1 MTTWQKIPLGVL
13 CLGSGGALTVWSAAA
28 ILLAVTQTRQG
39 LQMPQFLALVVGLF
53 VLGASVDLLRRRP
66 APDAKQG
73 IIAKSIWAT
82 RRHIDA
88 CGIGENQEKPEASE
102 GIYLG
107 NFAGKSAPVRLRY
120 KGPKHVLCLGTP
132 GTNKSMGLVV
142 PNLAHLRRSII
153 VIDPKLQIAAIT
165 ARKRVQLGKTIILN
179 PFGLLADDE
188 HLQSDG
194 WNPLLQLDPESFD
207 FEADAMCIADALI
220 EKSNDGGNS
229 RFFDNSAENLV
240 AALVMWERYTKGEK
254 ASLANIRAELSQRTI
269 YAKKSK
275 RPVGGLLYTLK
286 RMAECTEHN
295 TISDAGGRLYYRL
308 TDPNS
313 HATSAQ
319 DVIDTVLASTKFL
332 NNPHI
337 RADMAHGGRIDF
349 GVLHREITTIFVG
362 LPPHQLTHQAKW
374 LRLFVNLALADL
386 FKNPPISGATLP
398 PVLFMLDEFGNLG
411 RLSQILSA
419 LNMSR
424 DYSIQL
430 FLFLQNLA
438 QLKASYP
445 KDWTSFFSGAGA
457 VTTFQTG
464 DTETQEEL
472 SKLYGN
478 REEYI
483 QTETNNGISN
493 TPHAIPLIRPEDIS
507 RLGRGETIN
516 LIDPCKMPVQGHAP
530 VYPETPWTDGL
541 DPNPYYRG

>member
-13 CLGSGGALTVWSAAA
+13 CLGSGGALTIWSVAA
-28 ILLAVTQTRQG
+28 IVFAMTQTRQG
-39 LQMPQFLALVVGLF
+39 LQMPQLLALVVGLF
-53 VLGASVDLLRRRP
+53 VLGYSADLLWRRP
-66 APDAKQG
+66 APHTKPG

-88 CGIGENQEKPEASE
+88 CGIAENEQAPEGSK

-107 NFAGKSAPVRLRY
+107 NFVGKGGPIIMRY
-120 KGPKHVLCLGTP
+120 KGPKHMLCFGTP
-132 GTNKSMGLVV
+132 GTNKSMGFVV

-165 ARKRVQLGKTIILN
+165 AKKRAQLGKVIVLN
-179 PFGLLADDE
+179 PFCLLAEDD
-188 HLQSDG
+188 HLLSDG
-194 WNPLLQLDPESFD
+194 WNPLLQLDPESSD

-220 EKSNDGGNS
+220 EKSSEGGNS

-240 AALVMWERYTKGEK
+240 AALIMWERYTKGEE
-254 ASLANIRAELSQRTI
+254 ANLANIRAELSERTI
-269 YAKKSK
+269 YKGK
-275 RPVGGLLYTLK
+275 RPIGGLLYTLK
-286 RMAECTEHN
+286 QMAECREHRS
-295 TISDAGGRLYYRL
+295 ISDAGGRLYYRL

-319 DVIDTVLASTKFL
+319 DVIDTVLANTKFL
-332 NNPHI
+332 NNRNI
-337 RADMAHGGRIDF
+337 GADMMHGGRIDF
-349 GVLHREITTIFVG
+349 SALHREITTIYVG

-374 LRLFVNLALADL
+374 LRLFVNLALNDL
-386 FKNPPISGATLP
+386 YKNPPISGATLP

-457 VTTFQTG
+457 VTTFETG

-507 RLGRGETIN
+507 RLGRGDTIN

-530 VYPETPWTDGL
+530 VYPETPWTEGL

>member
-1 MTTWQKIPLGVL
+1 MTTWQKIPLGVF
-13 CLGSGGALTVWSAAA
+13 CLGSGGALTIWSVAA
-28 ILLAVTQTRQG
+28 IVFAMTQTRQG
-39 LQMPQFLALVVGLF
+39 LQVPQFLALVVGLF
-53 VLGASVDLLRRRP
+53 VLGYSADLLWRRR
-66 APDAKQG
+66 APETKPG

-82 RRHIDA
+82 RQQIDA
-88 CGIGENQEKPEASE
+88 CGIVESQQTGEGK

-107 NFAGKSAPVRLRY
+107 NFADKGDRPHLRY
-120 KGPKHVLCLGTP
+120 NGTKHLLCFGTP
-132 GTNKSMGLVV
+132 GANKSMGLVV

-165 ARKRVQLGKTIILN
+165 ARQRARLGKVIILN
-179 PFGLLADDE
+179 PLGLLPDDE
-188 HLQSDG
+188 HLESDG
-194 WNPLLQLDPESFD
+194 WNPLLQLDPESAD

-220 EKSNDGGNS
+220 EKSNEGGNA

-240 AALVMWERYTKGEK
+240 AALVMWERHTKGKK
-254 ASLANIRAELSQRTI
+254 ASLANIRANLSRQTT
-269 YAKKSK
+269 YDKKTK
-275 RPVGGLLYTLK
+275 QPVSGLLYMLK
-286 RMAECTEHN
+286 QMANCTEHS

-349 GVLHREITTIFVG
+349 SALHREITTIFVG

-386 FKNPPISGATLP
+386 YKNPPISGATLP
-398 PVLFMLDEFGNLG
+398 PVLFALDEFGNLG
-411 RLSQILSA
+411 RLSQVLSA

-457 VTTFQTG
+457 ITTFHTG

-483 QTETNNGISN
+483 PTETSNGISN

-530 VYPETPWTDGL
+530 VYPETPWNEGL